1 VDSTAFQVAA
11 ILFVATFIRSAFGFG
26 EALVAVPL
34 LALFMPVTVA
44 APIAALVSV
53 TVAAVVVVQDWR
65 HVQWKSAVRLV
76 LATAAGIPLGLLLLT
91 HAPEPLVK
99 TVLALIIIAFS
110 LHALRS
116 GGWHLASDA
125 TAWMFGVAAGIL
137 GGAYGM
143 NGPPLAVYGS
153 ARRWSSSQFRA
164 TLQAYFL
171 PASAAGMV
179 GYWWVGLWTR
189 SVTRIYLLSLPIVL
203 VAAVLGRLA
212 GQRMST
218 RRFVV
223 AIYMGL
229 LLIGVALLIQAAR
242 FSALTIL

>member
-1 VDSTAFQVAA
+1 MDYTALHVAA

-53 TVAAVVVVQDWR
+53 TVAGVVVVQDWR
-65 HVQWKSAVRLV
+65 HVRWKSALRLV
-76 LATAAGIPLGLLLLT
+76 LSTVAGIPLGLLLLT
-91 HAPEPLVK
+91 HAPEPVVK
-99 TVLALIIIAFS
+99 TVLALVIIAFS

-116 GGWHLASDA
+116 GGWRLASDA
-125 TAWMFGVAAGIL
+125 TAWLFGVAAGIL

-153 ARRWSSSQFRA
+153 ARRWSPAEFRA

-189 SVTRIYLLSLPIVL
+189 SVTRIYLLSLPVVL
-203 VAAVLGRLA
+203 TAAVLGRLA
-212 GQRMST
+212 GQRMSV
-218 RRFVV
+218 RRFMI

-229 LLIGVALLIQAAR
+229 FAIGVVLLIQAAR
-242 FSALTIL
+242 VHR